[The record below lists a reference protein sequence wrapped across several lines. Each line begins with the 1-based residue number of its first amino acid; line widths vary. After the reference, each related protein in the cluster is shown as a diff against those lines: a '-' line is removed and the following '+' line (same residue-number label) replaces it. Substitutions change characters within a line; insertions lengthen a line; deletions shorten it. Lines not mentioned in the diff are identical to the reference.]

1 MKNYKVRLFGRG
13 IFGEHVIPFNIE
25 PTQEQVEDAVAILI
39 DQGLMELK
47 IETGFVA
54 ILIDQGLM
62 ELKIET
68 GFHRRDRWTLT
79 YEEVTEKKDKE
90 LILGTWV

>member
-1 MKNYKVRLFGRG
+1 MKNYKVRLFGKG
-13 IFGEHVIPFNIE
+13 IFGEHIIPFNIE

-39 DQGLMELK
+39 DQGLMELRS
-47 IETGFVA
+47 
-54 ILIDQGLM
+54 
-62 ELKIET
+62 ET

-79 YEEVTEKKDKE
+79 YEEVTEKKEKE

>member
-1 MKNYKVRLFGRG
+1 MKNYKVRLFGRE

-39 DQGLMELK
+39 DQGLMELRSEK
-47 IETGFVA
+47 
-54 ILIDQGLM
+54 
-62 ELKIET
+62 
-68 GFHRRDRWTLT
+68 GFHRKDRWTLT
-79 YEEVTEKKDKE
+79 YEEVTEKKEKE

>member
-1 MKNYKVRLFGRG
+1 MKNYKVRLFGRE

-47 IETGFVA
+47 PHTGFYSR
-54 ILIDQGLM
+54 
-62 ELKIET
+62 
-68 GFHRRDRWTLT
+68 HHWTLT
-79 YEEVTEKKDKE
+79 YEEVTEKKEKE

>member
-1 MKNYKVRLFGRG
+1 MKNYKVRLFGKG

-39 DQGLMELK
+39 DQGLMELRS
-47 IETGFVA
+47 
-54 ILIDQGLM
+54 
-62 ELKIET
+62 ET
-68 GFHRRDRWTLT
+68 GFHRKDRWTLT
-79 YEEVTEKKDKE
+79 YEEVTEEKEKE